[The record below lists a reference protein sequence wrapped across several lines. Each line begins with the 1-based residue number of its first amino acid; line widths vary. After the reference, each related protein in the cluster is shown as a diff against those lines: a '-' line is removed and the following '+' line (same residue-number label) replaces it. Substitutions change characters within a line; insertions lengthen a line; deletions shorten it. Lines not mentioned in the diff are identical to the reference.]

1 MGGGRGIRGVNPATQ
16 AFPPS
21 HLGIVCKHPLLSVC
35 RRLEALGVIGVIGNL
50 GNLESLESLGIIT

>member
-1 MGGGRGIRGVNPATQ
+1 MLEGVNPATQ

-35 RRLEALGVIGVIGNL
+35 RRLEALGA
-50 GNLESLESLGIIT
+50 LESLGNLGKLENLGNFSRG